1 MSEAPLATG
10 SLPAA
15 GAPLLSVRDLRLT
28 VAGAGRPLVDGVSFD
43 VPPGG
48 VVGIVGESGC
58 GKSLTALSV
67 LRLTAPAIGV
77 SGQILFSGEDLLRV
91 GAQRLRQ
98 VRGGEI
104 AMVFQEPMTSL
115 NSVFTVGDQIAEAI
129 RTHYAV
135 SRRAARATA
144 IEFLAKVGVPSPA
157 TRVDNYPHQMSG
169 GMRQRAMIAMALACR
184 PKLLI
189 ADEPTTA
196 LDVTIQAQILD
207 LLRQLRAEFGMAV
220 LIITHDLGVVADL
233 ADEVVVMYAGRVVEQ
248 APVATLFAR
257 PMHPYTE
264 GLLRSAP
271 PIDVDVE
278 RLPTIPGTVPAPGLV
293 MPGCRFAPR
302 CGYARAACDQGEP
315 PLIPLGGGQR
325 AACIRHRGYA
335 P

>member
-1 MSEAPLATG
+1 MSGRPQVTSG
-10 SLPAA
+10 
-15 GAPLLSVRDLRLT
+15 PLLSVRNLRVT
-28 VAGAGRPLVDGVSFD
+28 VAGAGRALVDGVSFD

-48 VVGIVGESGC
+48 VMGIVGESGC
-58 GKSLTALSV
+58 GKSLTALSI

-77 SGQILFSGEDLLRV
+77 AGQILYCGEDLLRI
-91 GAQRLRQ
+91 GAERLRQ

-104 AMVFQEPMTSL
+104 AMIFQEPMTSL
-115 NSVFTVGDQIAEAI
+115 NSVFTVGDQIEEAI

-135 SRRAARATA
+135 SRRSARATA

-157 TRVDNYPHQMSG
+157 TRVDNYPHQLSG
-169 GMRQRAMIAMALACR
+169 GMRQRVMIAMALACR
-184 PKLLI
+184 PQLLI

-220 LIITHDLGVVADL
+220 VIITHDLGIVADL

-248 APVATLFAR
+248 APVASLFAR
-257 PMHPYTE
+257 PLHPYTE
-264 GLLRSAP
+264 GLLQSAP

-278 RLPTIPGTVPAPGLV
+278 RLPTIPGTVPSPDLV
-293 MPGCRFAPR
+293 LPGCRFAPR
-302 CGYARAACDQGEP
+302 CSYVRSPCMLSDP
-315 PLIPLGGGQR
+315 PLIACGDGHL
-325 AACIRHRGYA
+325 AACIRHRDYA